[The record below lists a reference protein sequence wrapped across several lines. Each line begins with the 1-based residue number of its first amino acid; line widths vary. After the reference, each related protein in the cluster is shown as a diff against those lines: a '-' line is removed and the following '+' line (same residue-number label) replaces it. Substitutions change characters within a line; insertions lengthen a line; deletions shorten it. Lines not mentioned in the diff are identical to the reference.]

1 MYFYSLKLILILRYF
16 ISFAYKGT
24 HYHGWQEQPKAV
36 SVQQVL
42 TEAMCMV
49 LKENI
54 SLVAAGRTDAGVHAK
69 QMYAHFDSVQTLDT
83 EKLTVKLNSFLP
95 FDIAIYRIFKTS
107 ETAHARFDATARTY
121 TYHITQQ
128 KNPFLKDTHWYF
140 NQVLDVETMN
150 QACEILKEYTNF
162 QCFSKVHTDVKTF
175 NCSIRQAYWEQHDKQ
190 LVFTITAD
198 RFLRNMVR
206 AIVGTL
212 INVGLH
218 KQSLADFRT
227 IIESRNRSNAGFSVP
242 AQGLFLVEIS
252 YPYI

>member
-1 MYFYSLKLILILRYF
+1 MRYF

-95 FDIAIYRIFKTS
+95 FDIAIYRIFRTS

-140 NQVLDVETMN
+140 NQVLDVKTMN

-175 NCSIRQAYWEQHDKQ
+175 NCNIRQAYWEQHDKE

>member
-1 MYFYSLKLILILRYF
+1 MYFYSLILILILRYF
-16 ISFAYKGT
+16 ILFTYKGT

-42 TEAMCMV
+42 TKAMCMI

-83 EKLTVKLNSFLP
+83 ENLTVKLNSFLP

-107 ETAHARFDATARTY
+107 DTAHARFDATSRTY
-121 TYHITQQ
+121 TYYITQQ

-140 NQVLDVETMN
+140 NQVLDIEIMN

-175 NCSIRQAYWEQHDKQ
+175 NCKIYQAYWKQHDYQ

-212 INVGLH
+212 INIGLH
-218 KQSLADFRT
+218 KQSLASFRT
-227 IIESRNRSNAGFSVP
+227 IIENRNRSNAGFSVP
-242 AQGLFLVEIS
+242 AHGLFLVEIN